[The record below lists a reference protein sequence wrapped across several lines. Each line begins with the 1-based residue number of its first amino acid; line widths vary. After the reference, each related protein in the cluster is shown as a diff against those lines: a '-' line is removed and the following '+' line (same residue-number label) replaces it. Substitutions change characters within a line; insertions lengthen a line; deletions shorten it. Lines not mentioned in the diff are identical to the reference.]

1 MSKIDFSK
9 EYPLTNKGVKEMLR
23 AKLRILTPHPSYP
36 TPSSSSPA
44 KTTPRFNSTFD
55 KTPELFKQN
64 KRITRMYKQNKRA
77 KSALPSAFSNDSP
90 RNTSR
95 TKGYSI
101 YSIYIVFLIFYL

>member
-9 EYPLTNKGVKEMLR
+9 ECPLTHKGVIEMLR

-44 KTTPRFNSTFD
+44 KTTPRFNSTLA

-101 YSIYIVFLIFYL
+101 YSIYIVFLNFY